1 MTNLTQGAANLK
13 ILVINCGSS
22 SIKYRLFE
30 MPERKLLAKGVLE
43 KIGEEKSLLKHSAG
57 SGEQKIEQN
66 VPDHLKGME
75 LILSALTDKKTGVI
89 KSASEISAVGHRVV
103 HGGDEY
109 SGSVKIDAGVIKT
122 VEKFS
127 DLAPLHNPPNLAGI
141 RATMEAMP
149 GIPQVA
155 AFDTAFHQTMPR
167 TAYMYAI
174 PYELYEKYK
183 IRRYGFHGTSHRFVA
198 RRFAEL
204 AGKNKYSVNAI
215 TCHLGNGSSITAV
228 RGGRSVDTSMG
239 FTPLEG
245 SVMGTRS
252 GDIDPSIGFYLI
264 RKGYSV
270 DEIDNIL
277 NKKSGL
283 LGLSGAGNDMRTIL
297 QKAKEGDDRAELAVD
312 VLCYRIKKYIG
323 AYSAALGRVDALIF
337 TGGIGENAVEV
348 RKRACSGLEN
358 IGIILDEKKNSEVTG
373 KEGIISSK
381 NSKTQVWVI
390 PTDEETRIAVDT
402 FELTK

>member
-1 MTNLTQGAANLK
+1 
-13 ILVINCGSS
+13 
-22 SIKYRLFE
+22 

-264 RKGYSV
+264 RMGYSV

>member
-1 MTNLTQGAANLK
+1 MK

-183 IRRYGFHGTSHRFVA
+183 
-198 RRFAEL
+198 
-204 AGKNKYSVNAI
+204 
-215 TCHLGNGSSITAV
+215 
-228 RGGRSVDTSMG
+228 
-239 FTPLEG
+239 
-245 SVMGTRS
+245 
-252 GDIDPSIGFYLI
+252 
-264 RKGYSV
+264 
-270 DEIDNIL
+270 
-277 NKKSGL
+277 
-283 LGLSGAGNDMRTIL
+283 NDC
-297 QKAKEGDDRAELAVD
+297 K
-312 VLCYRIKKYIG
+312 
-323 AYSAALGRVDALIF
+323 
-337 TGGIGENAVEV
+337 
-348 RKRACSGLEN
+348 
-358 IGIILDEKKNSEVTG
+358 
-373 KEGIISSK
+373 
-381 NSKTQVWVI
+381 
-390 PTDEETRIAVDT
+390 
-402 FELTK
+402 